1 MKYQNK
7 ERNVEFK
14 TMLEE
19 GENASVFHHFKNK
32 DYRIITIAKHSET
45 LEELVVYQEIG
56 NTSHCCARPIDMF
69 FSKVDKEKYPE
80 VTQEYRFEKIK

>member
-7 ERNVEFK
+7 ERSIEF
-14 TMLEE
+14 TTLLDE

-45 LEELVVYQEIG
+45 LEELVVYHEIG
-56 NTSHCCARPIDMF
+56 NMSHCCARPIDMF